1 MNLKKPLSIQIFYLT
16 EEMAQLTKLGV
27 VEHEDAEVEL
37 RDFTFYHIDH
47 IAYYEPLVNNQV
59 ATRIIS
65 GGMDYLTN
73 MSYNGLKR
81 LIEEHI

>member
-16 EEMAQLTKLGV
+16 EEAVQLTKLGV
-27 VEHEDAEVEL
+27 IDNEEGDVEL
-37 RDFTFYHIDH
+37 RDFTFYSIDH
-47 IAYYEPLVNNQV
+47 IAYYEPLVNDHV